1 MGFKMVEFTGRVK
14 SLDFISGRVDIAN
27 KEKDYFFVRSS
38 RFAELCAL
46 VSNRPYITFMLDGK
60 IIEDFNVHS
69 Y

>member
-1 MGFKMVEFTGRVK
+1 MGFKAVEFTGRVK

-46 VSNRPYITFMLDGK
+46 VSNRPYITFFLDGK
-60 IIEDFNVHS
+60 IIEEFHVHS